1 MEVKQAGFVLVCESF
16 EFPHDYA
23 IMAFAENAEDL
34 EKIKPD
40 DSPENFNEDECS
52 LINGRTYYI
61 HPISGLD
68 LPPPIKKYY

>member
-1 MEVKQAGFVLVCESF
+1 MATETGFVLVCESF
-16 EFPHDYA
+16 EFPNDYQ

-40 DSPENFNEDECS
+40 DSPEEYDENEVS
-52 LINGRTYYI
+52 IVNARTYCI
-61 HPISGLD
+61 HPISGLT